1 MIPRDRLTGW
11 LWRKGRGVDPWIR
24 HAPAAAAKC
33 QDAPCAK
40 MSLRNK
46 AVYGADGSIPGSHQG
61 RDARSGTV
69 LLCAGCTAWRTSSQF
84 IHIEPDETDTLAR
97 VPARLPGRTTR
108 RSLIGR
114 TVLTQYRA
122 VQIAGSRTRRE
133 RRRPWQAR

>member
-97 VPARLPGRTTR
+97 VPAAARPNYKKVTDRPDSAHAVPGRPD
-108 RSLIGR
+108 SWL
-114 TVLTQYRA
+114 
-122 VQIAGSRTRRE
+122 
-133 RRRPWQAR
+133 